1 MNFASDAHQAA
12 AALASAG
19 VGWQV
24 PLLAR
29 ILLVWLFPFSAID
42 KMLHWQNAIDQAR
55 SSVLPPSWAP
65 AMLVCAMAAELVL
78 PVCIVAGWFAPES
91 ALVLAAYCVATALLF
106 HRFWTYG
113 DFWKKHGTSEARSH
127 FWDFL
132 KNFGLAGGLLLI
144 AIGRGF

>member
-1 MNFASDAHQAA
+1 MNFAAEAHQAA
-12 AALASAG
+12 AALASTGA
-19 VGWQV
+19 GWQV

-42 KMLHWQNAIDQAR
+42 KMLYWKGALGQAR
-55 SSVLPPSWAP
+55 SSVFPASWAP

-78 PVCIVAGWFAPES
+78 PVCIVAGWLAPES
-91 ALVLAAYCVATALLF
+91 ALLLAAYCMATALLF

-113 DFWKKHGTSEARSH
+113 DFWNKEGSSKGRSH

-132 KNFGLAGGLLLI
+132 KNFGIAGGLLLI